1 MRQEWI
7 IEVLADLHRFAQK
20 NAMPELAAQVAV
32 TIEVARREALMAVR
46 SMDDVEMGATKH

>member
-1 MRQEWI
+1 MRQDWI

-32 TIEVARREALMAVR
+32 TMEVARREALMGAR
-46 SMDDVEMGATKH
+46 GMDDVEMGVTKH